1 MNVIESVKSISND
14 LDNLQN
20 YFETLNNDLS
30 QVDSKICDIMHYIEN
45 NKIKTKGCYRLIQEL
60 SKLRIERRKIKND
73 MDLSRT
79 FNTHLNKIISSDN
92 RKFLLIELN
101 KKNTQL
107 NSKYKNR
114 VYTEEEIKEL
124 VGE

>member
-45 NKIKTKGCYRLIQEL
+45 NKIKNKRLL
-60 SKLRIERRKIKND
+60 
-73 MDLSRT
+73 
-79 FNTHLNKIISSDN
+79 
-92 RKFLLIELN
+92 
-101 KKNTQL
+101 
-107 NSKYKNR
+107 
-114 VYTEEEIKEL
+114 
-124 VGE
+124 